1 MKLPFG
7 LTGIWGYV
15 VVGLVALGLVAAIV
29 LGVKSCKQIDQE
41 NNNTL
46 VNAGVTQE
54 RSQSQSEV
62 INHVEAAH
70 NAVANPTGND
80 LNVVCEKYDR
90 NCTNSK

>member
-7 LTGIWGYV
+7 LTGVWGYV

-29 LGVKSCKQIDQE
+29 LGVKSCKQIDQQ

-62 INHVEAAH
+62 INDVQTAH
-70 NAVANPTGND
+70 NAVTNPTSND
-80 LNVVCEKYDR
+80 FNVVCEKYDR
-90 NCTNSK
+90 NCKNSQ